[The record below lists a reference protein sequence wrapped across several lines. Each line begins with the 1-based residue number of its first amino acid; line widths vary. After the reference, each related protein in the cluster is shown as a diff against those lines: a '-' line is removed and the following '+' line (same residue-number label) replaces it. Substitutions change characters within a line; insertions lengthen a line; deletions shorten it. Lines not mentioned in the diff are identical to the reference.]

1 MKLIR
6 CILVT
11 TLLTTLLT
19 GCWGSK
25 EIEHM
30 IYVNTLGVDYVNNKV
45 VVYIQMVNFS
55 GIAKKEA
62 GQSQEQKTFIGK
74 AAGDSFDSAIFN
86 LYATSPQ
93 RIVWSNVKT
102 IVFSE
107 AALKKANIV
116 NQVLDVWDRYYE
128 FRYTVWTMATNEP
141 MEEVLNTPSIADLS
155 VIYSQLNSPMR
166 TYEQSSIIAPLYLYK
181 FIWKWKE
188 KAETVLLPFL
198 NVAPDWTS
206 NKAPSPNISMSGIC
220 FLHNEQFKGCLK
232 SKDILGIRWFEKK
245 TQRTPLIIKDEK
257 TVIALIVMNK
267 IKSSIHPKMKHGKP
281 AFDLKVSMQGTLPEL
296 SANLNRKDLELKA
309 IEEVNKQI
317 METYSKGLEINADVY
332 GLSSIF
338 YRAMPNEWNKL
349 NNKGKLPLDSNS
361 IDKIDIK
368 VNLTSGGISKI
379 E

>member
-1 MKLIR
+1 MKWIR

-11 TLLTTLLT
+11 ALLSMLLT

-30 IYVNTLGVDYVNNKV
+30 IYVNTVGIDYVDNKV

-62 GQSQEQKTFIGK
+62 GQTQEQKTFIGK
-74 AAGDSFDSAIFN
+74 AEGDSFDTAIFN
-86 LYATSPQ
+86 LYTTSPQ

-107 AALKKANIV
+107 AALKESSVI

-128 FRYTVWTMATNEP
+128 FRYTVWTMATKDP
-141 MEEVLNTPSIADLS
+141 MEKVLTTPSIADLS

-188 KAETVLLPFL
+188 KAETVQMPFIEIS
-198 NVAPDWTS
+198 PDWTS
-206 NKAPSPNISMSGIC
+206 NNAPSPNISTTGIC
-220 FLHNEQFKGCLK
+220 FLQNEQFRGCLK
-232 SKDILGIRWFEKK
+232 SSDILGVRWLEKK
-245 TQRTPLIIKDEK
+245 THRTPLFLKEEQ
-257 TVIALIVMNK
+257 TVLAVIVMNK
-267 IKSSIHPKMKHGKP
+267 IKSSIHPKMKDGKP
-281 AFDLKVSMQGTLPEL
+281 AFDIKVSMQGTLPEL
-296 SANLNRKDLELKA
+296 SSNLNRTELEQRA
-309 IEEVNKQI
+309 IKEINNQI
-317 METYSKGLEINADVY
+317 TGTYMKGLKIHADVY
-332 GLSSIF
+332 RLSSIF
-338 YRAMPNEWNKL
+338 YRDLPKEWNKL
-349 NNKGKLPLDSNS
+349 TDKGIIPLDSSS
-361 IDKIDIK
+361 IDKINIK

-379 E
+379 D